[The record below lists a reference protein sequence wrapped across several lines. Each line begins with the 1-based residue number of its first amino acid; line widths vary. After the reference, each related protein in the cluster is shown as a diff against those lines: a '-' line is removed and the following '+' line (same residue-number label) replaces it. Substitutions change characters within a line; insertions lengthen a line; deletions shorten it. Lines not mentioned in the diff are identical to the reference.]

1 MSEHQ
6 NLDQPTNGDRAQA
19 PAPAPSPTAAKKPT
33 SPRKLASSRA
43 NGSLSQGPKTPAG
56 HKACATAAS
65 LQITHG
71 MLAKT
76 VVIQGES
83 EARFL
88 ALLDSYIATHR
99 PTTEPELNVVYR
111 MAIATWRQRR
121 VVSFQTIDFNREIA
135 CQDPTD
141 SAAPAPFR
149 ATLAFRSLC
158 QDEGHS
164 QALAHRYETTYERQ
178 YNRALR
184 DLALLRDLSPKNS
197 RETKSPATFS
207 HGFNWTE
214 EDQQIQ
220 EKSAA

>member
-1 MSEHQ
+1 MQEQ
-6 NLDQPTNGDRAQA
+6 K
-19 PAPAPSPTAAKKPT
+19 PAETIQEPAKKT
-33 SPRKLASSRA
+33 SPRKLASARA
-43 NGSLSQGPKTPAG
+43 NGSLSQGPTTQEG
-56 HKACATAAS
+56 HQKCAQAAS
-65 LQITHG
+65 AQITHG

-76 VVIQGES
+76 IVIQGES

-99 PTTEPELNVVYR
+99 PTTEPELHVVYR

-135 CQDPTD
+135 SQDPAD
-141 SAAPAPFR
+141 SSAPAPFR

-158 QDEGHS
+158 QDEGNS

-184 DLALLRDLSPKNS
+184 DLALLRDLSPKS
-197 RETKSPATFS
+197 RRSENMSSAAFS
-207 HGFNWTE
+207 HGANWADE
-214 EDQQIQ
+214 EQQPLEQQ
-220 EKSAA
+220 EKEAA